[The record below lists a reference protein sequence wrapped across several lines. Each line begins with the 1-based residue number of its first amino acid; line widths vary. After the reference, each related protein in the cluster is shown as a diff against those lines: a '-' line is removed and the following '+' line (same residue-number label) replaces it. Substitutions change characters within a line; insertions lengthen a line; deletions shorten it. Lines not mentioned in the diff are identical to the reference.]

1 MKVVAYT
8 PKQALNK
15 AFLKQRPLRSQ
26 VDTFKINLRSLL
38 DKINIIDQRP
48 KDESEEHLKNDIRDF
63 LRDTYYKDTNA
74 INTKDKKD
82 LVIHLD
88 KSTDTKVGVI
98 IEAKRPSNVAE
109 MFSLDK
115 PNTKA
120 LQELVLYYLRERSAG
135 NIDIKYLIVTN
146 IHEWFIIE
154 ASYFEKCFYRNKAF
168 IKQFEEWRDGK
179 KVTKDTELFY
189 KDIARPFIDSI
200 EEEMPCTYFNIR
212 KYEQYLTNSNGDGDR
227 KLIALYKILSPL
239 HLLKAQLP
247 NDSNELDQNF
257 YKELLHLIG
266 LEEAKEGS
274 KCLIR
279 RKTANRDSASFLEKT
294 IDELKTEGLHKVPDI
309 SSYGS
314 SKDEQHFNL
323 ALELC
328 ITWINRILFLKLLE
342 GQLIKYHRGDKQYKF
357 VNSETIPTFDEL
369 FKLFH
374 KVLAVSVEERSPLAL
389 QQKYSRVPYL
399 NSSLFEITELED
411 LTIKIN
417 ALDNSDNLEFISS
430 TILKNQRKNKEQL
443 NTLDYLFKFLDAYD
457 FASDGAEDIQEDN
470 KTLINASV
478 LGKVFEKIN
487 GYKDGSIFTPGFIT
501 MYMCRQAIR
510 SVVVRKFNEVK
521 GWNLGSF
528 EALYNKIDSIDE
540 ANNIINDIKLCDP
553 AVGSGHFLVSA
564 LNEIIA
570 IKSEL
575 KILKDFTGKRLKE
588 YKVEVVND
596 ELIISDEDGE
606 IFEYNPQN
614 SESQRVQETLFNEKK
629 IIIEG
634 SLFGVDIN
642 SNSAKI
648 CRLRLWIELLKNAYY
663 KQGKGKSELETLP
676 NIDINIKCGNS
687 LLSRY
692 ALDSDLKPALTKSK
706 RSITQYREAVYSY
719 KNSTSKEDKRELLKL
734 ISEFKNDFVIGISSQ
749 DKKVR
754 DLNKK
759 KSELFLLTTEDKLV
773 EVEMVKGGKKKE
785 REKIAELNAE
795 IIILEKQ
802 IEDQKNNIIYKNA
815 FEWRFEFPEVL
826 SNKGEFEGF
835 DLIIANPPYI
845 RQEELGGIK
854 NYLKDHFKVFASGGD
869 IFSYFYELSHN
880 LLKTK
885 GTIAFINNTFDKTTA
900 GRALREFVSTNF
912 NFKKYIDFTGVV
924 VFEEA
929 TTYPIILLAEKEKQ
943 QSVFKYF
950 KFTKESFKS
959 KHLIDREENY
969 STVSQAL
976 LNNGAWNFLSEAN
989 ATLLNLIS
997 NHKTLLESYG
1007 KCYYGVKTALNDAFI
1022 TEEELGASNSLK
1034 PVYEGKDLQKWI
1046 APAPTKKMIVF
1057 PSKFTKTK
1065 YGNLNEEEALK
1076 KIQTDYSE
1084 IIVHLLPHKTEAQKR
1099 SDKGEFWWE
1108 LRNCAYYDLF
1118 SKPKIIFPNL
1128 QNTNKFAFDKTGT
1141 FLNAPAVFLPTS
1153 DKHLLAILNSRIVWH
1168 FLKSICVVR
1177 SGGYIE
1183 VKPQY
1188 FEQIPIPNTGDNLR
1202 ELLTNLVDYMICLNS
1217 TQTKP
1222 ISEDTSN
1229 EHISKFFE
1237 DLINGC
1243 IYELYFP
1250 LHMKEREIDIISLLA
1265 REVASLYEVDSEKE
1279 KQRIILNVYKQLR
1292 SPENEIRNRLLLFA
1306 TRSPEI
1312 ILPIMK
1318 GF

>member
-26 VDTFKINLRSLL
+26 VDSFKVNLRSLL

-98 IEAKRPSNVAE
+98 IEAKRPSNIAE
-109 MFSLDK
+109 MFTLDK
-115 PNTKA
+115 PNSKA

-154 ASYFEKCFYRNKAF
+154 ASYFEKYFYRNKGF

-200 EEEMPCTYFNIR
+200 EEEIPCTYFNIR
-212 KYEQYLTNSNGDGDR
+212 NYEQYLTNSNGDSDR

-239 HLLKAQLP
+239 HLLKLP
-247 NDSNELDQNF
+247 VTNDSNELDQNF

-274 KCLIR
+274 KCIIR
-279 RKTANRDSASFLEKT
+279 RKISNRDPASFLEKT

-309 SSYGS
+309 SSYGN
-314 SKDEQHFNL
+314 SKEEQHFNL

-374 KVLAVSVEERSPLAL
+374 KVLAVSVEERSPIAL
-389 QQKYSRVPYL
+389 QQKYTRVPYL

-417 ALDNSDNLEFISS
+417 ALDNSDNLEFLSS
-430 TILKNQRKNKEQL
+430 TILKNQRKSKEQL

-521 GWNLGSF
+521 GWNIESF

-575 KILKDFTGKRLKE
+575 KILKDITGKRLKE
-588 YKVEVVND
+588 YHVEVVND

-606 IFEYNPQN
+606 IFEYNPQS

-663 KQGKGKSELETLP
+663 KQGKGKPELETLP

-706 RSITQYREAVYSY
+706 RSITQYREADYSY

-734 ISEFKNDFVIGISSQ
+734 IGEFKNDFVIGISSQ

-773 EVEMVKGGKKKE
+773 EVEMVRGGKKKE
-785 REKIAELNAE
+785 REKIAELNSE
-795 IIILEKQ
+795 IITLEKQ

-845 RQEELGGIK
+845 RQEELGAIK

-880 LLKTK
+880 LLKTQ

-900 GRALREFVSTNF
+900 GRALREFVSNNF
-912 NFKKYIDFTGVV
+912 NFQKYIDFTDVV

-929 TTYPIILLAEKEKQ
+929 TTYPIILLAGKEKQ
-943 QSVFKYF
+943 QSSFKYF
-950 KFTKESFKS
+950 KFSKESFKT
-959 KHLIDREENY
+959 KHIIDRDENY

-976 LNNGAWNFLSEAN
+976 LNNAAWNFLSEAN

-997 NHKTLLESYG
+997 NHETLLESYG
-1007 KCYYGVKTALNDAFI
+1007 KCYRGIITGLNEAFV
-1022 TEEELGASNSLK
+1022 TENEFKESAILR
-1034 PVYEGKDLQKWI
+1034 PVYDGKDLKKWTI
-1046 APAPTKKMIVF
+1046 PMPFKKMIVF
-1057 PSKFTKTK
+1057 QCRSTKAK
-1065 YGNLNEEEALK
+1065 YGNLTEDDALE
-1076 KIQTDYSE
+1076 KIQVEHPE
-1084 IIVHLLPHKTEAQKR
+1084 IMEHLLPYKIAAKKR
-1099 SDKGEFWWE
+1099 LDKGDYWWE
-1108 LRNCAYYDLF
+1108 LRSCAYYDLF
-1118 SKPKIIFPNL
+1118 SKPKIVFPNL
-1128 QNTNKFAFDKTGT
+1128 QSTNKFALDETGSY
-1141 FLNAPAVFLPTS
+1141 LNAPAVFLPTN
-1153 DKHLLAILNSRIVWH
+1153 DKYLLAILNSKVVWH
-1168 FLKSICVVR
+1168 FLKSICVIR

-1188 FEQIPIPNTGDNLR
+1188 FEQIPIPPASEEAKKILSV
-1202 ELLTNLVDYMICLNS
+1202 LVDYMIYLNNS
-1217 TQTKP
+1217 QTKA
-1222 ISEDTSN
+1222 INEDVTN
-1229 EHISKFFE
+1229 EHISKYFE
-1237 DLINGC
+1237 DIINGC
-1243 IYELYFP
+1243 VYELYFP
-1250 LHMKEREIDIISLLA
+1250 EHMKEKKIDITTLLIQQI
-1265 REVASLYEVDSEKE
+1265 EPINEIENEKE
-1279 KQRIILNVYKQLR
+1279 KQKRIFNVYKKLR
-1292 SPENEIRNRLLLFA
+1292 APENEVRNRLLLFA
-1306 TRSPEI
+1306 VRSPET
-1312 ILPIMK
+1312 ILPIIK
-1318 GF
+1318 GS